1 MKQLSLT
8 LPKTLLDKAEYYAK
22 THGFRNIQELAA
34 EALREKMFNDEFDED
49 FTEKEI
55 ELIDKLIEASLS
67 KGKVVSE
74 QELRKALA

>member
-8 LPKTLLDKAEYYAK
+8 LPKPLLEKAEHYAK
-22 THGFRNIQELAA
+22 TYGFRNVQELAT
-34 EALREKMFNDEFDED
+34 EALREKMFSDEFDEE

-55 ELIDKLIEASLS
+55 ELIDNLIEVSVS
-67 KGKVVSE
+67 KRKVASE